1 MLILDCYLVLRIENL
16 NIYIKKDKRCF
27 LKCQLICVYT
37 VYGANKANIEFV
49 AQCTL
54 KIISSGD
61 DHKIGNSKDL
71 FSRDI
76 S

>member
-1 MLILDCYLVLRIENL
+1 MFSKVSTDMCIL
-16 NIYIKKDKRCF
+16 
-27 LKCQLICVYT
+27 YT